1 MNDLKLLY
9 LSVIAL
15 CILAL
20 PAQAQNASND
30 STSLKREL
38 TLEREYNPD
47 IDNATKVNQ
56 LPELR
61 EPQSPKSLIEF
72 SNYAIP
78 YSTSPGLYYLP
89 AQLYAS
95 EIAKI
100 KKIGYVTAGISS
112 LVDIDGDLGIQL
124 LNTSKDYLSFYA
136 SHRSSNSNVNYIHE
150 DGKQKMKIN
159 DNWGGIRFLHD
170 FGKARLNLDA
180 KYTYSAFNYY
190 GQTRV
195 IYFLFPYNSL
205 FAPTEGTTN
214 VDKDKNQAN
223 NLFEANAGITSSEMQ
238 DISWLFNFN
247 YRHFGQKYGQSV
259 GEDGRKE
266 NQFKIDA
273 GASYKFNDDITFG
286 LLGKLQNFSYSSIDE
301 RYRDEWSGNLNYTT
315 ISLNPHIKMEGSNW
329 NLRLGIKEEFQTGE
343 RKKANL
349 SPDIRFNL
357 KPSNRFMLE
366 LSAMGGI
373 KENSNYSMFY
383 ENRYVNPALRVSDS
397 RTPLNVGL
405 GLDFL
410 MRDNLKLKLSGN
422 YEIIKDEHFFYTY
435 PIFPYSDT
443 HLAGMDM
450 SVLGL
455 DVNHFKTGLSID
467 YFYQNTL
474 EVKLGGAFH
483 NWTNRGSFDGGD
495 FEAYGK
501 PDFAGDINVGY
512 KMSSLPLRIDA
523 FYHLET
529 GRKFRQTEDENNS
542 INDLSLKGTYLLND
556 TFSFY
561 LKANNLLFQEYEFW
575 YGYPAQSFNIMG
587 GLSIKF

>member
-15 CILAL
+15 CFLAL
-20 PAQAQNASND
+20 PVQAQNASND

-150 DGKQKMKIN
+150 NGKQKMKIN

-190 GQTRV
+190 GQTQIDRPS
-195 IYFLFPYNSL
+195 FLDVPPYYPDAL
-205 FAPTEGTTN
+205 PHPIE

-223 NLFEANAGITSSEMQ
+223 NLFEANAGVTSSEAQ

-247 YRHFGQKYGQSV
+247 YRHFGQKYGQYID
-259 GEDGRKE
+259 EDGRKE

-273 GASYKFNDDITFG
+273 RSEERRV
-286 LLGKLQNFSYSSIDE
+286 GKECRS
-301 RYRDEWSGNLNYTT
+301 RWS
-315 ISLNPHIKMEGSNW
+315 
-329 NLRLGIKEEFQTGE
+329 
-343 RKKANL
+343 
-349 SPDIRFNL
+349 
-357 KPSNRFMLE
+357 
-366 LSAMGGI
+366 
-373 KENSNYSMFY
+373 
-383 ENRYVNPALRVSDS
+383 
-397 RTPLNVGL
+397 
-405 GLDFL
+405 
-410 MRDNLKLKLSGN
+410 
-422 YEIIKDEHFFYTY
+422 
-435 PIFPYSDT
+435 PY
-443 HLAGMDM
+443 H
-450 SVLGL
+450 
-455 DVNHFKTGLSID
+455 
-467 YFYQNTL
+467 
-474 EVKLGGAFH
+474 
-483 NWTNRGSFDGGD
+483 
-495 FEAYGK
+495 
-501 PDFAGDINVGY
+501 
-512 KMSSLPLRIDA
+512 
-523 FYHLET
+523 
-529 GRKFRQTEDENNS
+529 
-542 INDLSLKGTYLLND
+542 
-556 TFSFY
+556 
-561 LKANNLLFQEYEFW
+561 
-575 YGYPAQSFNIMG
+575 
-587 GLSIKF
+587 